1 MACGA
6 RPRRT
11 TSCRWGARRGHPHQ
25 PRDTLLLLFR
35 YPRGWDPARVQSPGR
50 SCPPAVGPTTSPGA
64 LSPPGSA
71 PGPSYVEG
79 AHGRPLGRRAASRGS
94 PRAPG
99 MTPTGRTDHGCSPH
113 RRPRLKSLRQHHD
126 PERDLAADGRLGP
139 SGTRGAWSSDRSGAV
154 LVSLDDMSARF
165 ARHTP
170 GRAAPD
176 DGPAELVTHLDC
188 KGKTARCRAAL
199 LEAPRAEP
207 RLLWP
212 FVSEELATGR
222 VVAGDPPTCPTG
234 HRFGPPSDGM
244 VLAISSVQ
252 PCSCPG
258 AEHHVPRT
266 GTARP
271 GCLDPWWREG
281 LCTNDNRARW
291 PMRTWA
297 PETSDHRR
305 LVPDGKRRPELV
317 LSTAQPGEVVPV
329 ISGGPSD
336 VESAV
341 P

>member
-35 YPRGWDPARVQSPGR
+35 YPRGWDPARLQSPGR

-258 AEHHVPRT
+258 AEHHVPPDWHCEARVPGPVVARGAVHERQLRPLAHANVGARDVGSSTPGARREATT
-266 GTARP
+266 GACSVYSAARR
-271 GCLDPWWREG
+271 GSSRHL
-281 LCTNDNRARW
+281 
-291 PMRTWA
+291 
-297 PETSDHRR
+297 
-305 LVPDGKRRPELV
+305 
-317 LSTAQPGEVVPV
+317 
-329 ISGGPSD
+329 GGPSD